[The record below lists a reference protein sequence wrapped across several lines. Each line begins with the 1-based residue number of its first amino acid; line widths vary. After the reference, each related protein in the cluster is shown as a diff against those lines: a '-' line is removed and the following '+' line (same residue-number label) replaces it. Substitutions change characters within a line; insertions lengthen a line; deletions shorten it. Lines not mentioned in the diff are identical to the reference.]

1 MATVSNF
8 QILALNNAQTSENR
22 IHSDDIAAKYGFEG
36 ALVSGA
42 NIFGY
47 LSQPLVR
54 HYKKKWLSSGIM
66 DVIFLK
72 PAYQDNLLTI
82 KTEELGSEY
91 SERSHLTSAY
101 NEKDILIAK
110 LESWVPKQ
118 LPPINVLAE
127 LYRESED
134 VERKE
139 IHWDLISVNQPWP
152 SHRWSPT
159 ETDNQERVGAQ
170 RDQAELY
177 QGPEGFIHPY
187 YLLEACNKTLM
198 RQFILPAWIHTGSR
212 LVIRKPLQAGQEIE
226 VRAIPIEKWEHKGH
240 QFIKLYV
247 AMMIQ
252 GEAAI
257 EVEHSAIFHIAT

>member
-1 MATVSNF
+1 MNTVSYF

-42 NIFGY
+42 NVFGY

-54 HYKKKWLSSGIM
+54 YYKESWLSSGIM

-72 PAYQDNLLTI
+72 PAYQENLLTI
-82 KTEELGSEY
+82 KTEELRSE
-91 SERSHLTSAY
+91 SSQRNHLTSAY
-101 NEKDILIAK
+101 NEEDVLIAN
-110 LESWVPKQ
+110 LESWLPKQ
-118 LPPINVLAE
+118 LPSINVLAD
-127 LYRESED
+127 LYREPED
-134 VERKE
+134 IERKE

-152 SHRWSPT
+152 SYRWSPT
-159 ETDNQERVGAQ
+159 EANNQERVEAQ

-187 YLLEACNKTLM
+187 YLLEACNKALL

-212 LVIRKPLQAGQEIE
+212 LVTRKPLQVGQEIE
-226 VRAIPIEKWEHKGH
+226 VRAIPTEKWRRKGH
-240 QFIKLYV
+240 EFIKLYV
-247 AMMIQ
+247 AMMTQ
-252 GEAAI
+252 GEVAI
-257 EVEHSAIFHIAT
+257 EVEHTAIFHITT